1 MVPNPSNNNM
11 VITESVIRIN
21 FFFCFMGFFG
31 NDEFFV
37 FGACTRNLLSEN
49 PFPSI
54 SQDAEHRAV
63 GLFFGEQ
70 AGVVFVVVL
79 VPVDDDVFGGRNQTV
94 LDAAEAADR
103 LLIGSRM
110 EEADILRIPRFELGQ
125 EDRVDVRFRVV
136 EIFAVAGQAAQQ
148 HTLVFFVPVVDRQH
162 DVALVDAPRIGQSRD
177 EGAVDHVPVLAVV
190 LLFLIDDRDKLKILH
205 IRFIK
210 LNQQFIISEF
220 VNSQNTPSPKFRYT
234 YICLHIMMNEALLQV
249 NINGIKFGCFFTH
262 NCQVLRMQYKKV
274 ANITI

>member
-1 MVPNPSNNNM
+1 MLSYRCR
-11 VITESVIRIN
+11 TFRN
-21 FFFCFMGFFG
+21 F
-31 NDEFFV
+31 
-37 FGACTRNLLSEN
+37 RSEN

-148 HTLVFFVPVVDRQH
+148 HTLVFFVPVVD
-162 DVALVDAPRIGQSRD
+162 S
-177 EGAVDHVPVLAVV
+177 AVSD
-190 LLFLIDDRDKLKILH
+190 
-205 IRFIK
+205 
-210 LNQQFIISEF
+210 
-220 VNSQNTPSPKFRYT
+220 
-234 YICLHIMMNEALLQV
+234 
-249 NINGIKFGCFFTH
+249 
-262 NCQVLRMQYKKV
+262 
-274 ANITI
+274 

>member
-1 MVPNPSNNNM
+1 M

-94 LDAAEAADR
+94 LDAAEAATTPPGAEPRPGTDPAHASEIR
-103 LLIGSRM
+103 SR
-110 EEADILRIPRFELGQ
+110 
-125 EDRVDVRFRVV
+125 
-136 EIFAVAGQAAQQ
+136 
-148 HTLVFFVPVVDRQH
+148 
-162 DVALVDAPRIGQSRD
+162 
-177 EGAVDHVPVLAVV
+177 
-190 LLFLIDDRDKLKILH
+190 
-205 IRFIK
+205 
-210 LNQQFIISEF
+210 
-220 VNSQNTPSPKFRYT
+220 
-234 YICLHIMMNEALLQV
+234 
-249 NINGIKFGCFFTH
+249 
-262 NCQVLRMQYKKV
+262 
-274 ANITI
+274 

>member
-1 MVPNPSNNNM
+1 MLSYRWR
-11 VITESVIRIN
+11 TFRN
-21 FFFCFMGFFG
+21 FRSG
-31 NDEFFV
+31 
-37 FGACTRNLLSEN
+37 N

-125 EDRVDVRFRVV
+125 KDRVDVRFRVV

-148 HTLVFFVPVVDRQH
+148 HTLVLLVPVVDRQH
-162 DVALVDAPRIGQSRD
+162 DVALVDAPRIG
-177 EGAVDHVPVLAVV
+177 
-190 LLFLIDDRDKLKILH
+190 
-205 IRFIK
+205 
-210 LNQQFIISEF
+210 
-220 VNSQNTPSPKFRYT
+220 
-234 YICLHIMMNEALLQV
+234 
-249 NINGIKFGCFFTH
+249 
-262 NCQVLRMQYKKV
+262 
-274 ANITI
+274 